1 MKAFSIAEPSYSG
14 EVDKVTLLG
23 GGDVEFTH
31 GIDGLTIQVPTTK
44 PNSIAPV
51 FRITFKEDD
60 RTAYEL
66 LSETE
71 LKFRMLSKY
80 KKTEGD
86 RRR

>member
-1 MKAFSIAEPSYSG
+1 MHKGFEAC
-14 EVDKVTLLG
+14 EVMLRH
-23 GGDVEFTH
+23 FTRTSH
-31 GIDGLTIQVPTTK
+31 RPHTA